1 MDIEL
6 RKKILEAFREIRQ
19 SAKHKECVLCG
30 NSLPI
35 CNSHLI
41 PQFILK
47 NIAAN
52 GELINFERF
61 AHGEQKVIDTRVGVN
76 RSGTFHCICQKC
88 DGVLFSDYENE
99 NNIRSKKFNN
109 HFLSQVIIKNCLS
122 RFYKKSLELYLPSVL
137 AKYGIYMQNEYN
149 YLDSLSKDIEYCKE
163 TIAAESHVIKQNRIH
178 QHCIIYQKT
187 LPYTVPFA
195 TQAYILVH
203 RDLSGNIVND
213 IDHFEKIMH
222 PLHICVFPLKK
233 ETMILLFIS
242 KRSHKCYQSFCK
254 SFNQMADTNKLH
266 YLFYLVLKH
275 TEDVFFSPLV
285 DDSVLCNLNLQ
296 SLAKEV
302 YDKTELGIWESNE
315 ANPNYK
321 LVNYPNIPNLFLEK
335 YCIC

>member
-1 MDIEL
+1 M
-6 RKKILEAFREIRQ
+6 
-19 SAKHKECVLCG
+19 
-30 NSLPI
+30 
-35 CNSHLI
+35 
-41 PQFILK
+41 
-47 NIAAN
+47 
-52 GELINFERF
+52 
-61 AHGEQKVIDTRVGVN
+61 
-76 RSGTFHCICQKC
+76 
-88 DGVLFSDYENE
+88 
-99 NNIRSKKFNN
+99 
-109 HFLSQVIIKNCLS
+109 SQVIIKNCLS